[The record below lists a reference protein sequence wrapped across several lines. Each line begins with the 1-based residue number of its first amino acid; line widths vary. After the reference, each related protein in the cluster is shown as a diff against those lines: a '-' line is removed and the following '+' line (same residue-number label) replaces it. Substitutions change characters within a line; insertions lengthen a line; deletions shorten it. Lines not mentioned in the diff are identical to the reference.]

1 MEPADLVNCL
11 NSPAPLDAVCIK
23 QNLTVGEMM
32 KMYDHEDS
40 VVEEIELEPTEASQN
55 TSEEAPDTMTTLN
68 SLSQFASDAQGITE
82 DIPLLKA
89 LCVILELVNALK
101 DAKTYTQDK

>member
-1 MEPADLVNCL
+1 MQPAALVNRL

-32 KMYDHEDS
+32 YDNENS
-40 VVEEIELEPTEASQN
+40 VVEDIVLEPTEASRN
-55 TSEEAPDTMTTLN
+55 TSEEAPDTMRTLN
-68 SLSQFASDAQGITE
+68 SLTQFASDAQGITE
-82 DIPLLKA
+82 DIALLRA
-89 LCVILELVNALK
+89 LRAVLELVNALK